1 MLLGDRLVV
10 GGAEL
15 MDPKSF
21 DGDLQ
26 MFCDV
31 SKPVNMAHLRFLR
44 WLVEHGRLEHLPAN
58 PSAGELAEPVPAE
71 AAPTTLAC

>member
-1 MLLGDRLVV
+1 
-10 GGAEL
+10 

-26 MFCDV
+26 MFCEA
-31 SKPVNMAHLRFLR
+31 SKPVNIAHLRFLR

-58 PSAGELAEPVPAE
+58 PSAGELAEPTTAE
-71 AAPTTLAC
+71 ASPSTLAC